1 MCVHKCVCV
10 CVCVSLCVSVCV
22 CVSVSVSVSVS
33 LCVSGMCV
41 FFVSVVVMNVMNEPT
56 LRNSPC
62 TCYLAKIKFLCLMS
76 YIYYASSKGHSKVNI
91 TKYGT

>member
-1 MCVHKCVCV
+1 MCV

-22 CVSVSVSVSVS
+22 CVSVSVSVS

-56 LRNSPC
+56 SRNIPC
-62 TCYLAKIKFLCLMS
+62 TFHLAKIKFLCLMS
-76 YIYYASSKGHSKVNI
+76 YIYIMRPAKDIQK
-91 TKYGT
+91 